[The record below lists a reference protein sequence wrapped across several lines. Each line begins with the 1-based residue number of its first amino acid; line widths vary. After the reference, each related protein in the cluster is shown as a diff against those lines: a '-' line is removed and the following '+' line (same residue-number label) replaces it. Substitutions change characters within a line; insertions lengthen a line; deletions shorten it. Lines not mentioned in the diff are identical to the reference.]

1 MRYLT
6 LASYFYM
13 VAPFLVL
20 GVWFFLLLRDT
31 VAGKE
36 ETYNLAGAFS
46 VLIVGLGFILFAW
59 NVMKIK
65 WSNFR
70 FKAINAIML
79 IVGFVLVS
87 IYQGLVIF
95 GIEHT

>member
-20 GVWFFLLLRDT
+20 GVWFFLLLRDQ
-31 VAGKE
+31 ASKE
-36 ETYNLAGAFS
+36 NYNLAGPFS

-70 FKAINAIML
+70 FKRINAIML

-87 IYQGLVIF
+87 TYQGLVIF
-95 GIEHT
+95 GIEHK